1 MLPLVQI
8 GGPGCGGCVG
18 LIELDVSDLKVW
30 DVVVIGAGLAGW
42 YWLDCVVLIL
52 GVPWM
57 YIAFCAMIIS
67 QVSNLRSRMLC
78 RKQFP

>member
-42 YWLDCVVLIL
+42 YW
-52 GVPWM
+52 
-57 YIAFCAMIIS
+57 
-67 QVSNLRSRMLC
+67 
-78 RKQFP
+78 